1 MSDAMN
7 AGSAVFVRAL
17 AVIFVLAMAAFVA
30 DLFDGGTADLV
41 DSLSFW
47 VAVLVAL
54 LWGFADGRVSRTIVV
69 PLVLWLLVSIVV
81 LIGAG
86 FVLKTVAERGQDDSL
101 SWLSVGWRP
110 MLMALPP
117 GAAGAA
123 IGFFGRDYLP
133 ERFRPWDDGH
143 RDDGVLPQDAA
154 ERD

>member
-7 AGSAVFVRAL
+7 AVSAVFVRAL

-110 MLMALPP
+110 MLMALLP

-133 ERFRPWDDGH
+133 ERFRPWDDEYG
-143 RDDGVLPQDAA
+143 DDRVLPQDAA